1 MKKTTLIAVGAV
13 VVVAVVAAAVLLS
26 GGEKNKSPEE
36 QNGQQEQS
44 SAPQSPD
51 SSEDENQEAS
61 ATGEIIGQI
70 DMNGIPIPE
79 FSVMEEVATNQKEGD
94 NFSAIYSINAPE
106 EGAIKD
112 FYRDNL
118 DEDWSLEEEQ
128 TSGGQTV
135 YIFSKGENYNLKVAI
150 TEDGTGSSGQGAHG
164 MAIDYTAPYQEDP
177 YPDAVGVAP
186 TSDKAEEFHEDFSS
200 VFEDIFGGVKL
211 NDTNTGDWI
220 KFNYI
225 VKRPITQEDAT
236 EIRSQ
241 LEEKGYNTNNVS
253 KDKHKAEYTFRRS
266 EGDWNEI
273 TMTINIGEY
282 IADVQKIEI
291 TVWQR

>member
-1 MKKTTLIAVGAV
+1 MKKTTLIAVGMIV
-13 VVVAVVAAAVLLS
+13 LLAVVAAAVLLS
-26 GGEKNKSPEE
+26 GGEKEGSPDN
-36 QNGQQEQS
+36 QSNQQEQNNTSQPQGS
-44 SAPQSPD
+44 SGD
-51 SSEDENQEAS
+51 EDQEAS

-241 LEEKGYNTNNVS
+241 
-253 KDKHKAEYTFRRS
+253 
-266 EGDWNEI
+266 
-273 TMTINIGEY
+273 
-282 IADVQKIEI
+282 
-291 TVWQR
+291 